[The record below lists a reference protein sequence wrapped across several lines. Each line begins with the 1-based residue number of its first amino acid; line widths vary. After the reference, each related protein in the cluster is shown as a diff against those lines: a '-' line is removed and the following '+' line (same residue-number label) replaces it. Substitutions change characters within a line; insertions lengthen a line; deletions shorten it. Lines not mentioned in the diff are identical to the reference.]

1 MIFTGRKKYRPSQR
15 GHWDQDRDMYKS
27 CIFPFLAF
35 LLKTLSFFTSLF
47 FLKYLSKWR
56 QRSIVVK
63 NAGKQA
69 KEIYLSLT
77 SDSSNSLAGVCVS
90 VCVCSVVHGLQPAR
104 LLCLWNLPSKDT
116 GVCCHFLLQGIF
128 PNQGLNLRLLCLLH
142 WQAVSL
148 PLCHSGSPHWLY
160 NIRKILGK
168 FLTFLSLSIS
178 LWNG

>member
-15 GHWDQDRDMYKS
+15 GHWDQDRDMHKS

-35 LLKTLSFFTSLF
+35 LLKILPFFTSLF
-47 FLKYLSKWR
+47 FLKYLSQWR

-104 LLCLWNLPSKDT
+104 LLCLW
-116 GVCCHFLLQGIF
+116 IF
-128 PNQGLNLRLLCLLH
+128 PARTLKCVATSFSRGSSQTRDWTC
-142 WQAVSL
+142 VS
-148 PLCHSGSPHWLY
+148 CVSCIGRQFLY
-160 NIRKILGK
+160 HCATREA
-168 FLTFLSLSIS
+168 LTGYIIYIKSWESS
-178 LWNG
+178 